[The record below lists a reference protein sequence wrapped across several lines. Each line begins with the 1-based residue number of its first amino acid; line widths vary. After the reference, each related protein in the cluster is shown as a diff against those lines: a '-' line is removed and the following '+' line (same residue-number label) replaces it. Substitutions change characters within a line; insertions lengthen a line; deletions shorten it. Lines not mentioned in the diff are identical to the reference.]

1 MIKRSRCAQGN
12 FKNESTLKAVGQWAL
27 NALPGP
33 PRLSCKRPQAPRNAV
48 VVPSPANCSV
58 PGCGSTAN
66 NLFAGGTTIYF
77 VCLLF
82 LSSEASVTPSFPI
95 HSLTD
100 AYTHTPSATLAPVS
114 TATKTQTY
122 LRALLLWPAKDL
134 VHFSW
139 GKKCAGLKSPDQ
151 PAPTEIAGM

>member
-1 MIKRSRCAQGN
+1 MIKRSRCARGN
-12 FKNESTLKAVGQWAL
+12 FKNESTLTAVGQWAL

-100 AYTHTPSATLAPVS
+100 THTHTHLAQLWRRFPQQLRPRLICELYFFDQQKTLFILAEE
-114 TATKTQTY
+114 
-122 LRALLLWPAKDL
+122 RNALA
-134 VHFSW
+134 
-139 GKKCAGLKSPDQ
+139 
-151 PAPTEIAGM
+151 